1 MVNLVRF
8 LPQITMVNL
17 VRFYFD
23 TDEECRTGCFDGKPI
38 EDVDADKADDFEQ
51 YLIDQNIG
59 YIRIDL

>member
-1 MVNLVRF
+1 
-8 LPQITMVNL
+8 MVNL

-51 YLIDQNIG
+51 YLIDQKIG